1 MNSHF
6 SKNFGVNG
14 TMSAV
19 NVESGKA
26 TGGAG
31 GAAGNGEDGMNDLYK
46 VNQVWYRMLPT
57 LSLVSKR
64 TLLVNQSQS
73 SSYQSMNNSVI
84 FNISTGEFY
93 TAMSTSY
100 LFLQCGFRNAAQYS
114 TTKALISQG
123 NILSLIEEIIFT
135 SASGTE
141 CERQTNKG
149 LHSAVKFRWTHD
161 QLYIDTIGQN
171 QGAPYGPYFRIHD
184 GVTPAPP
191 SHLSYLTGTGYDA
204 KALST
209 QGAGA
214 IFPFIGGTDGVN
226 RPISGTP
233 AISQFGY
240 GVRANLNV
248 YSTQV
253 VPGTGVA
260 APAGSGYNA
269 LNYPDFLVSLDQV
282 LGIFKPYMNCL
293 FPAGLLSGG
302 RLEIRWKQ
310 PNEAFQFVGTMQE
323 VGGTT
328 DAKLA
333 NLIADAAGAFT
344 VQSAYLMF
352 DAFQLQDN
360 VLKRL
365 NQTAAGPDG
374 LSMLFDTYDHVV
386 TNFQGTGSCESQ
398 VSQAR
403 SRVIRSFGVVRDNA
417 LINNPYVNSFAS
429 EAGAR
434 RITGKIR
441 AGVQSSTALV
451 PVVISAGVNDYG
463 VGGGYTPMVLLA
475 GSITGATAST
485 TPLVGT
491 YPEQPLLP
499 DDYYGVTNA
508 NVSPNNSW
516 GRPMVSSFQ
525 VQLGALFFPQ
535 QPLTTLKEHYENAL
549 YMFGMGIPDSTMN
562 SSVTLEDFAGGL
574 GNNLLFYNNASTI
587 GYPQGISGTN
597 TNPTDPTEGWKKW
610 VAPYGL
616 AVYGALME
624 KSQALQLSGLP
635 ISNARLLRLKWQFD
649 FITWSGTRQIS
660 TFTEFTRVVKVFL
673 GGRVVVRE

>member
-6 SKNFGVNG
+6 SKKFGVNG

-73 SSYQSMNNSVI
+73 SQYQSMNNSVI

-93 TAMSTSY
+93 TAMNTSY
-100 LFLQCGFRNAAQYS
+100 LYLQCGFKNAAAYG

-149 LHSAVKFRWTHD
+149 LHAAIKFRWTHD
-161 QLYIDTIGQN
+161 QIYIDTIGQN

-184 GVTPAPP
+184 GVTPSPP
-191 SHLSYLTGTGYDA
+191 SHLSTTIGTGYGVA
-204 KALST
+204 S
-209 QGAGA
+209 QAGA
-214 IFPFIGGTDGVN
+214 VFPFIGGVDGVN
-226 RPISGTP
+226 MPISGTP
-233 AISQFGY
+233 AISQFGH
-240 GVRANLNV
+240 GVTANLNV

-253 VPGTGVA
+253 DPATGDP
-260 APAGSGYNA
+260 APTGSGYEA
-269 LNYPDFLVSLDQV
+269 LDYPDFVVPLDQV

-310 PNEAFQFVGTMQE
+310 PSEAFQFVGTME
-323 VGGTT
+323 EKKATT
-328 DAKLA
+328 DADLA
-333 NLIADAAGAFT
+333 AMIAGAAGTFQ
-344 VQSAYLMF
+344 VKKAYLMF

-386 TNFQGTGSCESQ
+386 TNFQGTGACESQ

-429 EAGAR
+429 EAAAR
-434 RITGKIR
+434 RITGKIG
-441 AGVQSSTALV
+441 AGVQSTTALI
-451 PVVISAGVNDYG
+451 PNVILAGTTDYG
-463 VGGGYTPMVLLA
+463 IGGGFTQVVSVA
-475 GSITGATAST
+475 DSTDGKTGI
-485 TPLVGT
+485 LGY
-491 YPEQPLLP
+491 YPAQPILP
-499 DDYYGVTNA
+499 DDYYGVNTA
-508 NVSPNNSW
+508 GVSPNSSW
-516 GRPMVSSFQ
+516 GQPMVSSFQ

-535 QPLTTLKEHYENAL
+535 QPLTTIKEHYENAL
-549 YMFGMGIPDSTMN
+549 YMFGMGVPDSTMN
-562 SSVTLEDFAGGL
+562 CSVTLEDFMGGL
-574 GNNLLFYNNASTI
+574 GNNLLTYTGSPTTS
-587 GYPQGISGTN
+587 YPQGISGTN
-597 TNPTDPTEGWKKW
+597 TDPTDPDKGWRRW

-635 ISNARLLRLKWQFD
+635 ISNARLLRLKWYFEY
-649 FITWSGTRQIS
+649 ITWSGTRQIS

>member
-1 MNSHF
+1 
-6 SKNFGVNG
+6 
-14 TMSAV
+14 MSAV

-46 VNQVWYRMLPT
+46 VNQIWYRMLPT

-64 TLLVNQSQS
+64 TLLINQSQS
-73 SSYQSMNNSVI
+73 SQYQSMNNSVI

-93 TAMSTSY
+93 TAMNTSY
-100 LFLQCGFRNAAQYS
+100 LFLQCGFKNPASYD

-149 LHSAVKFRWTHD
+149 LHAAVKFRWTHD

-184 GVTPAPP
+184 GVAPTYAGP
-191 SHLSYLTGTGYDA
+191 TLAYTVAGGWDA
-204 KALST
+204 KSY
-209 QGAGA
+209 AGA
-214 IFPFIGGTDGVN
+214 VFPFIGGIDAVN
-226 RPISGTP
+226 KPISGHP

-240 GVRANLNV
+240 GVSANLNV
-248 YSTQV
+248 YSTEV
-253 VPGTGVA
+253 KADDGTPVPGIG
-260 APAGSGYNA
+260 GGYDS
-269 LNYPDFLVSLDQV
+269 LDYPTFLVPLDQV

-302 RLEIRWKQ
+302 RLEIRWKA
-310 PNEAFQFVGTMQE
+310 PNEAFQFVGSMLDVNAVAPAT
-323 VGGTT
+323 G
-328 DAKLA
+328 DPKLA
-333 NLIADAAGAFT
+333 NLIAGASGNFQ
-344 VQSAYLMF
+344 VNKAYLMF

-386 TNFQGTGSCESQ
+386 TNFQGAGDCESQ

-417 LINNPYVNSFAS
+417 QINNPYVNSFAS
-429 EAGAR
+429 EAAAR
-434 RITGKIR
+434 RITGKIGS
-441 AGVQSSTALV
+441 GVRSVTTYGPTV
-451 PVVISAGVNDYG
+451 VTGKNYGIGGGFTETVVINGSADGK
-463 VGGGYTPMVLLA
+463 
-475 GSITGATAST
+475 
-485 TPLVGT
+485 TPLQA
-491 YPEQPLLP
+491 YFPAQPILP
-499 DDYYGVTNA
+499 DDYYGTPGGGFNA
-508 NVSPNNSW
+508 TW
-516 GRPMVSSFQ
+516 GKPMVSSFQ
-525 VQLGALFFPQ
+525 VQLGSLFFPQ
-535 QPLTTLKEHYENAL
+535 QPLTTIKEHYENAL

-562 SSVTLEDFAGGL
+562 CSVTLEDFRGGL
-574 GNNLLFYNNASTI
+574 GSNLLSSASANGAPTGQIGTI
-587 GYPQGISGTN
+587 N
-597 TNPTDPTEGWKKW
+597 DPTDPAKGWKKW

-635 ISNARLLRLKWQFD
+635 ISNARLLRLKWYFPYAS
-649 FITWSGTRQIS
+649 WSGTRQIS

>member
-64 TLLVNQSQS
+64 TLLINQSQS

-100 LFLQCGFRNAAQYS
+100 LYLQCGFRSAATFG

-184 GVTPAPP
+184 GVTPSPP
-191 SHLSYLTGTGYDA
+191 SHMATTLGTGYG
-204 KALST
+204 ALVGT
-209 QGAGA
+209 AGA
-214 IFPFIGGTDGVN
+214 VFPFIGGVDGVN
-226 RPISGTP
+226 RPISGAP

-240 GVRANLNV
+240 GVTANLNV
-248 YSTQV
+248 YSTATDL
-253 VPGTGVA
+253 TGA
-260 APAGSGYNA
+260 ATPAGDGYA
-269 LNYPDFLVSLDQV
+269 SLNYPDFLVPLDQV

-302 RLEIRWKQ
+302 RLEIRWKA
-310 PNEAFQFVGTMQE
+310 PNEAFQFVGTMDE
-323 VGGTT
+323 KLTT
-328 DAKLA
+328 GDA
-333 NLIADAAGAFT
+333 NLSTLISQAAGAF
-344 VQSAYLMF
+344 VVNKAYLMF

-386 TNFQGTGSCESQ
+386 TNFQGNGSCESQ

-429 EAGAR
+429 EAAMR

-441 AGVQSSTALV
+441 AGVKTPTAYIP
-451 PVVISAGVNDYG
+451 PVIDGTDHIYG
-463 VGGGYTPMVLLA
+463 VGGGFTPVVSVSNVA
-475 GSITGATAST
+475 DGNANI
-485 TPLVGT
+485 VGY
-491 YPEQPLLP
+491 YPEQAILP
-499 DDYYGVTNA
+499 NDYYGINNA
-508 NVSPNNSW
+508 TYGNTW
-516 GRPMVSSFQ
+516 GTPMVSSFQ

-535 QPLTTLKEHYENAL
+535 QPLTTIKEHYENAL

-562 SSVTLEDFAGGL
+562 CSVTLEDFRGGL
-574 GNNLLFYNNASTI
+574 GSNLLSSADVTTLGPTGN
-587 GYPQGISGTN
+587 PGTN
-597 TNPTDPTEGWKKW
+597 VNPTDPAKGFKKW

-635 ISNARLLRLKWQFD
+635 ISNARLLRLKWYFD
-649 FITWSGTRQIS
+649 YPSWSGTRQIS